1 LSGPIILNRLN
12 YTPTTEIRTKSTQ
25 SPKRQS

>member
-1 LSGPIILNRLN
+1 MLDRLN
-12 YTPTTEIRTKSTQ
+12 YTMTTEIRTKSTQ